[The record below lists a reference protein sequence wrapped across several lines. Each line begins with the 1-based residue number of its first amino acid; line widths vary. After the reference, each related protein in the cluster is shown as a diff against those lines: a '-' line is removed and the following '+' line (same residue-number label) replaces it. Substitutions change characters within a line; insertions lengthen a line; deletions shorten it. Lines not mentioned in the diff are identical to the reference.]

1 MTRALGR
8 SERDYVVWQNL
19 SVQLLGPSYAW
30 GWKGGEEGEGRES
43 KGKER
48 GK

>member
-8 SERDYVVWQNL
+8 SERGYVVKQNL

-30 GWKGGEEGEGRES
+30 GKEGRGGES
-43 KGKER
+43 KGKGR
-48 GK
+48 GKGV